1 MAATTVQRVDM
12 PASPTEPDACDE
24 VLSFNLNTTL
34 CRLPLPPPVVVD
46 PASSVRDTL
55 RALDVQAGEAAVV
68 VDPAT
73 SVPLGIVSLREL
85 MRSIIDDDCDLGGP
99 IAGVMT
105 GGLTRLPS
113 DATVHQAMVLM
124 FRRGMRH
131 LILTG
136 ADGRLFNVVS
146 QGDLYGMQAADSAS
160 LINAIL
166 AAGSIAELAQQTVAV
181 RRFAA
186 RRLAEGDGPESLCE
200 WISALNDLIALQ
212 AIDLVEGEFE
222 LPYVPWCWIVFGSEG
237 RLEQTLVTD
246 QDNGIV
252 FAAAS
257 AADAD
262 YLRQKFLPFARA
274 VNTALDACGFPLCT
288 GQIMAG
294 NPAWCL
300 SLDEWKQRFEGWIV
314 TPEPKALLNATIFF
328 DFRPLYGRDELV
340 TELRDWLLHR
350 LKGNVAFLRA
360 MAVTALEQEPPLSW
374 WRDFRLSGGKQHP
387 HTLDLKGQGIRLFV
401 DAVRIYALAHGVE
414 HTNTVER
421 LRGARPALG
430 MMVAEVAAMVAA
442 FYQMQRLRLQN
453 QVSGDFPDAANRI
466 NPDRLHK
473 LDRQILKEALRLART
488 LQRRLRRDYLS

>member
-1 MAATTVQRVDM
+1 M
-12 PASPTEPDACDE
+12 PASVTEAEACDA
-24 VLSFNLNTTL
+24 VSFNLNTTL
-34 CRLPLPPPVVVD
+34 CKLPLAPPVVVD
-46 PASSVRDTL
+46 PASSVRDAL
-55 RALDVQAGEAAVV
+55 RAIDVQAAEAAVV

-73 SVPLGIVSLREL
+73 AVPLGIVSLRDL
-85 MRSIIDDDCDLGGP
+85 MRSIINDDCDLAGP
-99 IAGVMT
+99 VAGVMT
-105 GGLTRLPS
+105 GGLASLPS

-131 LILTG
+131 LMLTA

-160 LINAIL
+160 LTNAIL
-166 AAGSIAELAQQTVAV
+166 ATRSIADLAQQTMAV

-186 RRLAEGDGPESLCE
+186 RRLAEGDGPEALCE

-252 FAAAS
+252 FAADS
-257 AADAD
+257 AAEAKD
-262 YLRQKFLPFARA
+262 LRQKFLPFAQA
-274 VNTALDACGFPLCT
+274 VNQALDACGFPLCT
-288 GQIMAG
+288 GQVMAG

-300 SLDEWKQRFEGWIV
+300 SLDEWKRRFEAWIV
-314 TPEPKALLNATIFF
+314 VPEPKALLNATIFF

-340 TELRDWLLHR
+340 TELQDWLLHR
-350 LKGNVAFLRA
+350 LKGNGAFLRA
-360 MAVTALEQEPPLSW
+360 MACTALEQEPPLSW
-374 WRDFRLSGGKQHP
+374 WRDFRLSGGKDYP
-387 HTLDLKGQGIRLFV
+387 HTLDLKGQGIRVFV

-414 HTNTVER
+414 PTNTVER
-421 LRGARPALG
+421 LRGVRQALG
-430 MMVAEVAAMVAA
+430 MPVEEVAAMVAA
-442 FYQMQRLRLQN
+442 FYQIQRLRLQN
-453 QVSGDFPDAANRI
+453 QVSGEFPEASNRI

-473 LDRQILKEALRLART
+473 LDRQILKEAFRLART
-488 LQRRLRRDYLS
+488 LQQRLRLDYLS